1 MTFFCILSLACFGH
15 GFFWVGWVN
24 RFHAWAGPRWIIDFI
39 TLLCVLGFVGI
50 PLLLAYSWFLSGL
63 AYHPVNLTVSGNAS
77 NSSWQLSIWLSIYLN
92 LCALGGG
99 GKILWRLLGPHQAD
113 QPKTLRDIDKKM
125 LNLEKRSPRPLPV
138 GLSTQWMCMVPIN
151 QVLNLSVEKKR
162 IAVPQLTK
170 AHEGLTIA
178 HISDLHMTGRIDRD
192 FFRLVAEEVNA
203 LEPDIIVLTGDIIE
217 NDACRPWLA
226 DSLGR
231 MQSRFGK
238 FFILG
243 NHDLFVDSTQTRG
256 MLTEMGWI
264 DFGSRSQLVA
274 LHGSPVLVA
283 GNELP
288 WFSPAADLP
297 IDEPAGSAKSEK
309 ANGNPGQLQA
319 ADHSEN
325 ADLSDN
331 VNLSEK
337 GPLRIL
343 LAHSPDQ
350 FPWCC
355 QRNIDLV
362 LAGHTHGGQICLPL
376 LGPVACPCIYG
387 TRYAQGVFQQGNTV
401 MHVTRGISGET
412 PFRWNCP
419 PELALLELVRS

>member
-1 MTFFCILSLACFGH
+1 MILSCILSLACFGH

-24 RFHAWAGPRWIIDFI
+24 RIHAWAGPRWIIDFI
-39 TLLCVLGFVGI
+39 TLLCVMGFVGI
-50 PLLLAYSWFLSGL
+50 PLLLAY
-63 AYHPVNLTVSGNAS
+63 HPVTLTVSGNAS
-77 NSSWQLSIWLSIYLN
+77 SSSWQLSIWLSIYLN

-99 GKILWRLLGPHQAD
+99 GMILWRLLGPHQAN
-113 QPKTLRDIDKKM
+113 QPNTLRDLDKKM
-125 LNLEKRSPRPLPV
+125 LNLTTRSSRPLPV
-138 GLSTQWMCMVPIN
+138 GLTTQWMCMVPMN

-162 IAVPQLTK
+162 IAVPQLSK

-178 HISDLHMTGRIDRD
+178 HISDLHMTGRIDCD

-203 LEPDIIVLTGDIIE
+203 LKPDIIVLTGDIIE
-217 NDACRPWLA
+217 NEACWPWLA

-231 MQSRFGK
+231 MQARFGK
-238 FFILG
+238 YFILG

-256 MLTEMGWI
+256 KLTELGWI
-264 DFGSRSQLVA
+264 DIGSRSQLVV
-274 LHGSPVLVA
+274 LHGTPVLMA

-288 WFSPAADLP
+288 WGSPAADLS
-297 IDEPAGSAKSEK
+297 IDETAESAESEK
-309 ANGNPGQLQA
+309 ANGTPGQLQDA
-319 ADHSEN
+319 EQSEDADQSEN
-325 ADLSDN
+325 
-331 VNLSEK
+331 

-350 FPWCC
+350 FPWSCK
-355 QRNIDLV
+355 RNVDLI

-376 LGPVACPCIYG
+376 LGPVACPSIYG
-387 TRYAQGVFQQGNTV
+387 TRYAQGVFKQGNTV
-401 MHVTRGISGET
+401 MHVTRGISGEM